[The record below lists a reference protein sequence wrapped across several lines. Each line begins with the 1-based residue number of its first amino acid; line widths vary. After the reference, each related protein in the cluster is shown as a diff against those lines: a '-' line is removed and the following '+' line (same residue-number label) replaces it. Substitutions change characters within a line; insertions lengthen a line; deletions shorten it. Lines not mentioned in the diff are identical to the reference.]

1 MATEDEYRAV
11 YGGGFPAAGLGA
23 AAGLGDG
30 GCNAISR
37 DNGGLVG
44 RWSSW
49 ETASVALNRLQELG
63 GRYEYRLEE
72 SHQWVTG
79 PEHNTICAVC
89 SIPREAPASTVTAP
103 GMEWPQVLDE

>member
-11 YGGGFPAAGLGA
+11 YGGDYPAGLGA
-23 AAGLGDG
+23 GARLGDG

-37 DNGGLVG
+37 DDGGLVG
-44 RWSSW
+44 FWSSW
-49 ETASVALNRLQELG
+49 ENASVALNRLQELG

-79 PEHNTICAVC
+79 PEHNTICVVC
-89 SIPREAPASTVTAP
+89 SIPREAPESTVTAP
-103 GMEWPQVLDE
+103 GMEWRPQVLDE

>member
-11 YGGGFPAAGLGA
+11 YGGDYPAGLGA
-23 AAGLGDG
+23 AARLGDG

-37 DNGGLVG
+37 DDGGLVG
-44 RWSSW
+44 FWSSW
-49 ETASVALNRLQELG
+49 ENASVALNRLQELG

-89 SIPREAPASTVTAP
+89 SILREAPASTVTAP